1 MTPATMIVLLLTDR
15 HCSIAFNKGIA
26 FWSGVEKRTGGVHAS
41 SMFELQGKLVSVRYN
56 NRSFWIVRPNA
67 TEMYL
72 SRNPPPLDVFRSSA
86 CSAEVLRDGITI
98 VENKHLTGVSWGFNG
113 HASNDDS
120 IQRITCV

>member
-1 MTPATMIVLLLTDR
+1 MTPATMIVLLLTD
-15 HCSIAFNKGIA
+15 HDCSIAFNKGIA
-26 FWSGVEKRTGGVHAS
+26 FWSGVEKRTGSGS
-41 SMFELQGKLVSVRYN
+41 TSPLMFELQGKLVSVRYN

-72 SRNPPPLDVFRSSA
+72 SPQSSTTR
-86 CSAEVLRDGITI
+86 AEVLRDGITI